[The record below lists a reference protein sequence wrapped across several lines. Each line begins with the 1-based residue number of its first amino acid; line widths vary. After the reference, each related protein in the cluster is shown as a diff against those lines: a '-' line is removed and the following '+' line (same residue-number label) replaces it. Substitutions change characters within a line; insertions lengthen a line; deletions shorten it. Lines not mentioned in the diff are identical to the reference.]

1 MFSDEIFDREG
12 NDRAFGDRG
21 HDAEFPSGNKFDRFI
36 AHSRSEDPVEC
47 GRGAAALYVGEVGL
61 TALEPKV
68 HVVQL
73 RRELAHRNGVT
84 FRDDDDAVFLAA
96 SLDRKS
102 VV

>member
-1 MFSDEIFDREG
+1 MIRK
-12 NDRAFGDRG
+12 NIQLY
-21 HDAEFPSGNKFDRFI
+21 FPHHLTNRNCITTSNAIYVADYTEKTKQDN
-36 AHSRSEDPVEC
+36 PVEC

-73 RRELAHRNGVT
+73 RRELAHRNGVN

-96 SLDRKS
+96 FIFL
-102 VV
+102 